1 MRLDKIVLM
10 FILLCWCGVSTF
22 FACKLSAK
30 RDKNTKYM
38 FISILFSLVAIC
50 MASMN

>member
-10 FILLCWCGVSTF
+10 FILICWCGVSAF
-22 FACKLSAK
+22 FACELSAR

-38 FISILFSLVAIC
+38 LISILFSLIAIC
-50 MASMN
+50 MTSMN

>member
-10 FILLCWCGVSTF
+10 FILICWCGVSAF
-22 FACKLSAK
+22 YACKLSA
-30 RDKNTKYM
+30 RGDKNTKYM
-38 FISILFSLVAIC
+38 FICILSSLIAIC